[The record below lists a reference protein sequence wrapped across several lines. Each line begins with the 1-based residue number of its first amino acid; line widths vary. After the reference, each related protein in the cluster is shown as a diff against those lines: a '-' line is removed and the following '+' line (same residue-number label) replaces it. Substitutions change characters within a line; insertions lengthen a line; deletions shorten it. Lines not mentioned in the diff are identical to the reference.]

1 MKAIQRISALIVAG
15 VLLFSAAVF
24 AADVTEGTA
33 QFSVT
38 TKIEQFVGVKV
49 LNSGTEISNGN
60 NALDKP
66 WFDGLTTINN
76 SPVTVGESGSDYVE
90 VAMVAYYA
98 NTPFK
103 LTVDLPRL
111 SGSNGNSYTIGYAS
125 NIMGK
130 SFTADQGDE
139 TGIFGASVV
148 IQTSL
153 SDGASANGGPIEM
166 NLNSSDYNL
175 APADTYSATIVFHI
189 TAAT

>member
-49 LNSGTEISNGN
+49 LNSGTDIPEDLNKESYDDLKSI
-60 NALDKP
+60 
-66 WFDGLTTINN
+66 TT
-76 SPVTVGESGSDYVE
+76 SPVTVGESGSDFVV

-98 NTPFK
+98 NTPFE

-111 SGSNGNSYTIGYAS
+111 SGSSGNSYTIGYAS
-125 NIMGK
+125 DIMSK
-130 SFTADQGDE
+130 FFTSDEGDE
-139 TGIFGASVV
+139 TGIFGATVV
-148 IQTSL
+148 EETSPL
-153 SDGASANGGPIEM
+153 NGASANGGPIAI
-166 NLNSSDYNL
+166 NLNTSDYNL